1 MRLGSDLKASFLKIR
16 LLRKKVLRWISDRN
30 RNGNILEP
38 LESGLTVLNFATQF
52 FFSILKKDRAL
63 PFDKSNTF

>member
-30 RNGNILEP
+30 KNGNILEP
-38 LESGLTVLNFATQF
+38 LESGWMVLNFATHVA
-52 FFSILKKDRAL
+52 ITA
-63 PFDKSNTF
+63 TTG

>member
-30 RNGNILEP
+30 GNILEP
-38 LESGLTVLNFATQF
+38 LESGLTVLNFATQNL

>member
-52 FFSILKKDRAL
+52 FF
-63 PFDKSNTF
+63 FQF